1 LSQKKTEESDDLT
14 VFVFDRNIDMVSPM
28 VRNFY
33 YFPMLADIFD
43 IRDFKAMNI
52 ENIGNPKPKL
62 NLD

>member
-1 LSQKKTEESDDLT
+1 LT